1 MLLHLLIWNWD
12 VLIHCSSTFAAM
24 DPPTETHAP
33 AEHAR
38 PSKGNLAPLQ
48 ALVDDS
54 VSSAL
59 GAAIQAITLT
69 KPQDRRSYSIDCSK
83 HSFTLLHPSWSPSS
97 SPLLG
102 SSCEP
107 SPKTTSPR
115 KSPRFNPATHAIL
128 AAAENPWANGR
139 ASKRKERASRE
150 SSEVH

>member
-1 MLLHLLIWNWD
+1 MSINPPP
-12 VLIHCSSTFAAM
+12 AA
-24 DPPTETHAP
+24 PAAP

-38 PSKGNLAPLQ
+38 PLEGKAAPSK

-59 GAAIQAITLT
+59 GEAIQAITLT
-69 KPQDRRSYSIDCSK
+69 KPQDRSYSIDCSK
-83 HSFTLLHPSWSPSS
+83 HSFNLLHPSWSPLS

-107 SPKTTSPR
+107 SPKTSSPR
-115 KSPRFNPATHAIL
+115 RSPRFNPATHAIL

-139 ASKRKERASRE
+139 ASKRKDRAARE
-150 SSEVH
+150 SSEVL

>member
-1 MLLHLLIWNWD
+1 
-12 VLIHCSSTFAAM
+12 M

-48 ALVDDS
+48 ALVDES

-97 SPLLG
+97 SPLPG

-139 ASKRKERASRE
+139 ASKRKNVPLASPLK
-150 SSEVH
+150 STEVDGSQL

>member
-1 MLLHLLIWNWD
+1 M
-12 VLIHCSSTFAAM
+12 VAFPRAM
-24 DPPTETHAP
+24 DPPTAAPAAP

-139 ASKRKERASRE
+139 ASKCKERASRE